1 MLPGTLT
8 DDPTTY
14 AESPYGDMPSVLV
27 VDDEEMNRRI
37 ISDTLSSAGNHVLT
51 ASSGAECLEIC
62 DCADIDTILL
72 DIMMPGTDGFEVCRQ
87 LKKSPSTR
95 HIPIL
100 MVTALN
106 DRAHCLEGIHSG
118 ASDFISKP
126 IDAQYLRLRVK
137 NATDHKRLHDQVS
150 SDFHRLQRLESMR
163 EDLTNMIV
171 HDLRSPLT
179 GITATLELLKAVH
192 ATELST
198 GATEMVEAAAAEA
211 GWMAN
216 LINSMLDVSRMDHQ
230 QLEVDAKCCDLEAHV
245 RNAIKSLGPK
255 IGQCQIKVL
264 TPENAPTLHADPQLF
279 DRILMNLIGNAVK
292 FGADSI
298 TINARPKG
306 NRHLRISVT
315 DNGSGIALED
325 QSQMFDKY
333 KTKNSGNTP
342 SSGLGL
348 TFCKLAVEAQGGSIG
363 LDSEL
368 GEGTTIWFDL
378 PLSKLVNAA

>member
-8 DDPTTY
+8 DDPIAY
-14 AESPYGDMPSVLV
+14 AESPHGDMPSVLV

-62 DCADIDTILL
+62 ECADIDTILL

-87 LKKSPSTR
+87 LKRSPSTR

-137 NATDHKRLHDQVS
+137 NATDHKRLHDKVAADYQ
-150 SDFHRLQRLESMR
+150 RLQRLESMR

-179 GITATLELLKAVH
+179 GIAATLDILKVVH
-192 ATELST
+192 AQELST
-198 GATEMVEAAAAEA
+198 DASEMVEAAAAEA
-211 GWMAN
+211 SWMAN
-216 LINSMLDVSRMDHQ
+216 LINSMLDVSRMDNQ
-230 QLEVDAKCCDLEAHV
+230 KIEVNAICCELETHV
-245 RNAIKSLGPK
+245 HNAIKSLGPK
-255 IGQCQIKVL
+255 IGNCRIKVL
-264 TPENAPTLHADPQLF
+264 TSESATALHADPQLF

-298 TINARPKG
+298 AINACPMNKK
-306 NRHLRISVT
+306 LRISVT
-315 DNGSGIALED
+315 DNGSGIASED
-325 QSQMFDKY
+325 QAQIFDKY
-333 KTKNSGNTP
+333 KTKNSGDIP

-348 TFCKLAVEAQGGSIG
+348 AFCKLAVEAQGGIIG

-378 PLSKLVNAA
+378 PAGKLVNAA